1 MPRTTRVVD
10 EPMRIQRALARAG
23 VASRRHA
30 EELVAEGRV
39 LVNGTVAAIGQS
51 VNPDRDTITVDG
63 VVLPRP
69 RRNVWWVLHKPA
81 GVMTTAADTEGR
93 ETVFDIV
100 PPSPGLVYVGR
111 LDYLT
116 EGVLLLTTDG
126 DAAHKLTHPS
136 YEVEREY
143 VATVRGNAP
152 AAVVAARRGV
162 ELEDGMVHPVLVNA
176 TPLGERRWAFEVT
189 LTEGRS
195 REVRR
200 LCEAVGLQVDHLVR
214 VRYGPVELGS
224 LAPGEYR
231 PLTGREKKAL
241 DLILTPER

>member
-1 MPRTTRVVD
+1 
-10 EPMRIQRALARAG
+10 MRIQRALARAG

-30 EELVAEGRV
+30 EEIVAEGRV
-39 LVNGTVAAIGQS
+39 LVNGAVATIGQS

-63 VVLPRP
+63 VVLGRP

-81 GVMTTAADTEGR
+81 GVMTTAVDSEGR
-93 ETVFDIV
+93 QTVFDLV
-100 PPSPGLVYVGR
+100 PEAPGLVYVGR
-111 LDYLT
+111 LDYMT

-126 DAAHKLTHPS
+126 DAAHKLTHPR

-143 VATVRGNAP
+143 VATVRGNVP
-152 AAVVAARRGV
+152 AAVTAARRGV
-162 ELEDGMVHPVLVNA
+162 ELEDGMVRPVHVDA
-176 TPLGERRWAFEVT
+176 VPLGDRRWEFEVT

-214 VRYGPVELGS
+214 VRYGPVLLGN
-224 LAPGEYR
+224 LARGEHR
-231 PLTGREKKAL
+231 ALTSREKKAL
-241 DLILTPER
+241 DLLLTPEH